1 MTNAA
6 PNPPRI
12 ANAPDTSLANTP
24 APVFGAAVG
33 LALELEPA
41 LVLTAD
47 AADVMALLAREET
60 GEEREASTV
69 FRQSSVACLENV

>member
-12 ANAPDTSLANTP
+12 ANAPDTSLAIVP

-41 LVLTAD
+41 LALPTD
-47 AADVMALLAREET
+47 AADVMALLARKKR
-60 GEEREASTV
+60 ERRGRLLQYFVSLRLLV
-69 FRQSSVACLENV
+69 